1 MASLAQDK
9 RFDVKTS
16 TQAKPYHYV
25 GAGLPNV
32 YLVGVEYRVERE
44 TAMQS
49 ADIPCLPG
57 LLDALAKALVEKR
70 APLTAD
76 ELRFLRK
83 RLQVASKEFAQYVG
97 LTPEQYSRLENGAA
111 TITPM
116 ADRVVRLLYAALA
129 KLPAEETAEVART
142 KWTAEM
148 DHAERII
155 ASHDADHNWIV
166 KTKAA

>member
-1 MASLAQDK
+1 MAGMAKDE
-9 RFDVKTS
+9 RVDVRRSSQT
-16 TQAKPYHYV
+16 KPYHYV

-44 TAMQS
+44 SGLQS
-49 ADIPCLPG
+49 ADIPCLPA

-83 RLQVASKEFAQYVG
+83 RLQIASKEFAVYVG

-129 KLPAEETAEVART
+129 KLPADATAEVART
-142 KWTAEM
+142 KWSAAM

-155 ASHDADHNWIV
+155 ASQDEEHNWIV

>member
-1 MASLAQDK
+1 MAGMTKDEK
-9 RFDVKTS
+9 IDVRRS
-16 TQAKPYHYV
+16 SQAKPYHYV

-32 YLVGVEYRVERE
+32 YLVGVEYRMERE
-44 TAMQS
+44 TGLQS

-83 RLQVASKEFAQYVG
+83 RLQIASKEFAVYVG
-97 LTPEQYSRLENGAA
+97 LTPEQYSRLENDNA

-129 KLPAEETAEVART
+129 KLPAEATAEVART
-142 KWTAEM
+142 KWSAAM

-155 ASHDADHNWIV
+155 ASQDEEHNWIV

>member
-1 MASLAQDK
+1 MAELAKDEVV
-9 RFDVKTS
+9 DVKRA

-32 YLVGVEYRVERE
+32 YLVGVEYRVERD
-44 TAMQS
+44 TGLQS

-57 LLDALAKALVEKR
+57 LLDELAKALVEKH

-83 RLQVASKEFAQYVG
+83 RLQIASKEFATYVG
-97 LTPEQYSRLENGAA
+97 LTPEQYSRLENDNA

-129 KLPAEETAEVART
+129 KLPTDATAEVART
-142 KWTAEM
+142 RWSAEM
-148 DHAERII
+148 DHGERII
-155 ASHDADHNWIV
+155 ASQDEDHNWVV